1 MGRLGLAILEAAE
14 RWWNEL
20 DGNGGREGELC
31 WLNRW
36 KMKPQNGG
44 GDKEASGRVLEAMF
58 MGTRTWGSDGG
69 RQAEADGGSK
79 SIER

>member
-36 KMKPQNGG
+36 KMKPQNGVEIRKQVVG
-44 GDKEASGRVLEAMF
+44 CSRQCSWARAHGAVMVADKRKPTAAAS
-58 MGTRTWGSDGG
+58 
-69 RQAEADGGSK
+69 Q
-79 SIER
+79 